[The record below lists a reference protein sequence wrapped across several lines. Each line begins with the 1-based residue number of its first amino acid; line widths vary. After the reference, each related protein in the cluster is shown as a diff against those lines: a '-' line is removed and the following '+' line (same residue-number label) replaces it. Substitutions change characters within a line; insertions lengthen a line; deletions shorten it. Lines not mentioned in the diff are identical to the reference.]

1 MKKNIIS
8 KGNILLFLLQFVS
21 LLNFIN
27 NLTIYIFDKEI
38 HNLVM
43 FIIYGVGFIVATIC
57 LFIDFTSD
65 KKYAIAFNDIYY
77 CYGENIIET
86 SKLFETKQIKKRKL
100 KKLSANGLIEYRL
113 IDNEYAYQ
121 KIGLIR
127 LDEIKTLIIFY
138 KPKYKVD
145 YKGGLLDVFIDDYN
159 KNKETFIEIVSPPK
173 LEEKYIYYTKK
184 NIEAVV
190 IEELD
195 NYFQCVTY
203 HYEVSNALPDLKS
216 ALAFCI
222 PYWGIE
228 YNYPVER
235 FDNFEEAKK
244 YALERVQVLNWEK
257 DETSE

>member
-1 MKKNIIS
+1 MILEGDVMKKNIIS

-138 KPKYKVD
+138 KPKYQ
-145 YKGGLLDVFIDDYN
+145 L
-159 KNKETFIEIVSPPK
+159 
-173 LEEKYIYYTKK
+173 
-184 NIEAVV
+184 
-190 IEELD
+190 
-195 NYFQCVTY
+195 
-203 HYEVSNALPDLKS
+203 
-216 ALAFCI
+216 
-222 PYWGIE
+222 
-228 YNYPVER
+228 
-235 FDNFEEAKK
+235 
-244 YALERVQVLNWEK
+244 
-257 DETSE
+257 

>member
-8 KGNILLFLLQFVS
+8 KGNILSFLLQFVF
-21 LLNFIN
+21 LLNFVI

-38 HNLVM
+38 HNLVN

-86 SKLFETKQIKKRKL
+86 SKLLETKQIKKRKL
-100 KKLSANGLIEYRL
+100 KKLSTNGLIEYRL
-113 IDNEYAYQ
+113 VDNEYAYQ
-121 KIGLIR
+121 KIGLIK
-127 LDEIKTLIIFY
+127 LDDVKTLIIFY
-138 KPKYKVD
+138 KSKYKDD
-145 YKGGLLDVFIDDYN
+145 YKGSLLDVFIDDYN
-159 KNKETFIEIVSPPK
+159 KNKETFVEIVSPPK
-173 LEEKYIYYTKK
+173 LEEKHIYYTKK

-228 YNYPVER
+228 YDYPVER
-235 FDNFEEAKK
+235 FDNFEDAKK
-244 YALERVQVLNWEK
+244 YALKRVQVLNWEK